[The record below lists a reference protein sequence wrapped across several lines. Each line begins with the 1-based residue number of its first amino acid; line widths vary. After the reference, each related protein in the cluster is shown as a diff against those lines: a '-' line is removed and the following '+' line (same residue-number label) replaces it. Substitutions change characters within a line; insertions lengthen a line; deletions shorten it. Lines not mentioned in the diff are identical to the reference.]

1 MKKKIS
7 LLLCVL
13 VTVLCFAGC
22 SGKGADSISKDD
34 KENSKVVSE
43 YVIGMFSS
51 MDDAGFDSVLAMSD
65 YELDY
70 QLLAMS
76 YQNQQNGGPAMQ
88 VSSEDFRGMIKA
100 WRAGIDEC
108 GAYLEC
114 GDYTVEE
121 KRGEV
126 IVSTTAKYAERQA
139 TISISF
145 DEDLNMESLDI
156 SAKYSIGEIMQKAGL
171 NTLLGMGTVFVVLI
185 FLAFIISLMKYIPAI
200 MEKLQKKDKAPA
212 VEAKPATPATEET
225 MADETDDLELIA
237 VITAAIAASEGTSTD
252 GFVVRSIKRRP
263 SNHWN

>member
-7 LLLCVL
+7 ILLCVL
-13 VTVLCFAGC
+13 VTALCFAGC

-34 KENSKVVSE
+34 KENSKIVSE

-88 VSSEDFRGMIKA
+88 VASEDFRGMIKA

-114 GDYTVEE
+114 GDYAVEE
-121 KRGEV
+121 KRGEI
-126 IVSTTAKYAERQA
+126 IVSTTAKYEERQA

-200 MEKLQKKDKAPA
+200 MEKLQKKKTPA
-212 VEAKPATPATEET
+212 VEVTPATPVAEET
-225 MADETDDLELIA
+225 VADETDDLELIA